1 MSGLEAVRVLFKVL
15 GLWPIVS
22 QSLGNYQNKQDIPS
36 FERLRRSF
44 EAKRLTYRWTLEDL
58 FHGQSINRMQDNFQN
73 GTTLQYPALAAGS
86 EELLEYYAKV
96 IFQLLTELAKE
107 FHKMVS
113 NIGTLSTRNHI

>member
-1 MSGLEAVRVLFKVL
+1 MSGLEAVCVLFKVL

-22 QSLGNYQNKQDIPS
+22 QSLGNYQNEQDIPS

-44 EAKRLTYRWTLEDL
+44 IAAQWTYHLTLENL
-58 FHGQSINRMQDNFQN
+58 FPGQSIDQMLDNFQN

-86 EELLEYYAKV
+86 EELLEYNAKA
-96 IFQLLTELAKE
+96 IFQLLTELAKD
-107 FHKMVS
+107 FHKWVS